1 MTTTPISL
9 LPGGPDVGSA
19 TSPGRGVLV
28 SDGGWLPLRALS
40 VTAEVTGADAAVTV
54 RQAFTN
60 PTTDAIEAVYIHPLP
75 DRAAVVSFAVTIGDR
90 RIEGRLQER
99 GQARAEYDQALAAG
113 HRAAIAEEERPDVFT
128 VRVGNL
134 LPGDVAEVELT
145 LVQPLPEEDGDLSF
159 RFPLVVAPRY
169 IPGVP
174 LADGLAAG
182 GGTALDTDAVPDA
195 SRITPPV
202 LLPGVPNP
210 VRLDLRVVFPAG
222 VPAGLASSLHALCG
236 PDDGAG
242 AGREVT
248 LQPGERLDR
257 DVVLRWP
264 AVAAPAPGTAA
275 GTPPLALA
283 PPSAA
288 STWLP
293 TPAGA
298 MAC

>member
-9 LPGGPDVGSA
+9 LPGGPDVGAA

-134 LPGDVAEVELT
+134 LPGMW
-145 LVQPLPEEDGDLSF
+145 
-159 RFPLVVAPRY
+159 PRW
-169 IPGVP
+169 
-174 LADGLAAG
+174 
-182 GGTALDTDAVPDA
+182 
-195 SRITPPV
+195 S
-202 LLPGVPNP
+202 
-210 VRLDLRVVFPAG
+210 
-222 VPAGLASSLHALCG
+222 
-236 PDDGAG
+236 
-242 AGREVT
+242 
-248 LQPGERLDR
+248 
-257 DVVLRWP
+257 
-264 AVAAPAPGTAA
+264 
-275 GTPPLALA
+275 
-283 PPSAA
+283 
-288 STWLP
+288 
-293 TPAGA
+293 
-298 MAC
+298 